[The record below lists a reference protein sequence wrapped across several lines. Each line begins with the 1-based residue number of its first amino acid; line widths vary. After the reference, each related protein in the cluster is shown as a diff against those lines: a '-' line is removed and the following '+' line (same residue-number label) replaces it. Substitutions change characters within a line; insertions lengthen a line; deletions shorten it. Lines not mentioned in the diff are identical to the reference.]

1 MMADREQWK
10 SRIRSAAR
18 EAKRVAIVA
27 GRQADALMK
36 VAQQRVETMARRRK
50 AQQRLRQAS
59 RVLKTAGRAALAAG
73 AVAAV
78 AAIAREVDLGRKR
91 A

>member
-1 MMADREQWK
+1 MADREQWK
-10 SRIRSAAR
+10 ARIRAAAR

-27 GRQADALMK
+27 GQQADALMK
-36 VAQQRVETMARRRK
+36 VAREKVETMARRRRT
-50 AQQRLRQAS
+50 QQRLRQAS

-78 AAIAREVDLGRKR
+78 AAIAREAQLQGKR